1 MIIMLYWTLFIYIAV
16 YYSGMFSPYME
27 KYNGK
32 KERNVLARIE
42 RQSTVLPPAKSLASR
57 SAFKELSKLAM
68 EWNSVPGEW
77 RTEIIEHDSPPLS
90 EEEQNALDD
99 ILSSCDDVYFN
110 PRKRKQYIMDSSA
123 LRKYQILGFE
133 DYVSYCGYLSVNGLN
148 NLVKD
153 FDAVYGDKESE

>member
-1 MIIMLYWTLFIYIAV
+1 M
-16 YYSGMFSPYME
+16 SR
-27 KYNGK
+27 

-57 SAFKELSKLAM
+57 KEFRELSRFAM
-68 EWNSVPGEW
+68 QWNSVPGEW
-77 RTEIIEHDSPPLS
+77 HTEIIEHDSPPLS

-110 PRKRKQYIMDSSA
+110 PRRRKSYIVDSTD

-148 NLVKD
+148 NLVRD

>member
-1 MIIMLYWTLFIYIAV
+1 M
-16 YYSGMFSPYME
+16 SR
-27 KYNGK
+27 
-32 KERNVLARIE
+32 KERNVIARIE

-57 SAFKELSKLAM
+57 KEFQELSRLSREYNAT
-68 EWNSVPGEW
+68 PGEW
-77 RTEIIEHDSPPLS
+77 HTEIIEHDSPPLS

-99 ILSSCDDVYFN
+99 ILSSCDNVYFS
-110 PRKRKQYIMDSSA
+110 PRKRKQYIMDSSN
-123 LRKYQILGFE
+123 LRKHQILGFE

>member
-1 MIIMLYWTLFIYIAV
+1 M
-16 YYSGMFSPYME
+16 
-27 KYNGK
+27 GK
-32 KERNVLARIE
+32 KERNVIARIE

-57 SAFKELSKLAM
+57 KEFQELSRLSR
-68 EWNSVPGEW
+68 EYNSTPGEW

-99 ILSSCDDVYFN
+99 ILSSCDGGVYFN
-110 PRKRKQYIMDSSA
+110 PRRRKSYSVDSTD

>member
-1 MIIMLYWTLFIYIAV
+1 M
-16 YYSGMFSPYME
+16 
-27 KYNGK
+27 GK

-42 RQSTVLPPAKSLASR
+42 RQSNTLPPAKSLASR
-57 SAFKELSKLAM
+57 KEFRELSRLSM

-77 RTEIIEHDSPPLS
+77 KTERIEHDSPPLS
-90 EEEQNALDD
+90 EEEQEALND
-99 ILSSCDDVYFN
+99 ILSSCDGVYFSQ
-110 PRKRKQYIMDSSA
+110 RKRKEYIMDSTD

-153 FDAVYGDKESE
+153 FDAVYADKESE

>member
-1 MIIMLYWTLFIYIAV
+1 M
-16 YYSGMFSPYME
+16 
-27 KYNGK
+27 GK

-153 FDAVYGDKESE
+153 FDAVYADREE

>member
-1 MIIMLYWTLFIYIAV
+1 M
-16 YYSGMFSPYME
+16 
-27 KYNGK
+27 GK
-32 KERNVLARIE
+32 QNRNVIARIE
-42 RQSTVLPPAKSLASR
+42 RQSNILPPAKSLASR
-57 SAFKELSKLAM
+57 SAFKEISRIAM
-68 EWNSVPGEW
+68 EWNSVAGEW
-77 RTEIIEHDSPPLS
+77 HTEVIEHDSPPLS

-110 PRKRKQYIMDSSA
+110 PRRRKSYIVDSTD

-153 FDAVYGDKESE
+153 FDVVYGDKEE